1 MISQEEYI
9 QLKAFARQDGLL
21 IGALWIITFGCFV
34 GSMSAPDIQIGS
46 IAGVIATPFVMYYR
60 LKRFRN
66 NILDGSISYGRALTF
81 CLLTTAYASLI
92 IAAATMI
99 YMTFFDDGMLM
110 STLQRNITM
119 PEMQQSLKQAGM
131 DPEKLETQLAELGR
145 LRPIDFTFSI
155 FFNCIITSGL
165 MAIVIALAG
174 KRQKRQEQSNQQ
186 NTRH

>member
-34 GSMSAPDIQIGS
+34 GSMSAPDIQIGF

-99 YMTFFDDGMLM
+99 Y
-110 STLQRNITM
+110 
-119 PEMQQSLKQAGM
+119 
-131 DPEKLETQLAELGR
+131 
-145 LRPIDFTFSI
+145 
-155 FFNCIITSGL
+155 
-165 MAIVIALAG
+165 
-174 KRQKRQEQSNQQ
+174 
-186 NTRH
+186 